1 MAKPSTDITPQ
12 ELEKLAYEYVDE
24 CIKNT
29 KEHVT
34 VKGDVIPVKDRHIPT
49 IGYFLRIWIT
59 SKGLKTI
66 NRSTYY
72 DWLNYKPK
80 EEDKSEKA
88 ERHRLKS
95 NTIKKIDNLFKD
107 LATDIVANEGKGIFY
122 AKNKLG
128 MSDKQEVKATV
139 DAKPMFGDNPLDKI

>member
-49 IGYFLRIWIT
+49 IGYFLRIWIP
-59 SKGLKTI
+59 SKGKPSI
-66 NRSTYY
+66 SRVTYY
-72 DWLNYKPK
+72 DWLNYDPK
-80 EEDKSEKA
+80 EDDNSNKA
-88 ERHRLKS
+88 NRHREKS
-95 NTIKKIDNLFKD
+95 YTIKRIDSLFKD

-122 AKNKLG
+122 AKNRLG
-128 MSDKQEVKATV
+128 MSDKQEVKASV
-139 DAKPMFGDNPLDKI
+139 EAKPIFGDNPLNNI